1 MRRRI
6 FQGVVQFARGFRV
19 NRGEGVARRHFHAK
33 ADVHWSVLAGKL
45 FIFARM
51 LVLAA
56 ANRVHLAPASPA
68 PVTFPTTSGAVGR
81 LKRDLV
87 METLLALAL
96 LVVVV
101 VAVMAPWLRSR
112 PSPRRSRHGGWRAT
126 PLPGDLRR
134 DPAPSRHPPGAGGAS
149 API

>member
-1 MRRRI
+1 MHRP
-6 FQGVVQFARGFRV
+6 
-19 NRGEGVARRHFHAK
+19 
-33 ADVHWSVLAGKL
+33 VLAGKL

-51 LVLAA
+51 LILAA
-56 ANRVHLAPASPA
+56 ANRVHLAPDLASARHIPKD
-68 PVTFPTTSGAVGR
+68 FRRGRR
-81 LKRDLV
+81 LKRELV

-96 LVVVV
+96 PLVVV

-112 PSPRRSRHGGWRAT
+112 PSPWRSRHGGWRAT